1 MKTEKKVIKIL
12 DALKDAMPGAKVELD
27 FTTPLELLIATML
40 SAQCTDRRV
49 NIVTPALFKR
59 YKNAEAFAEA
69 DQAELEGLISSINFF
84 RNKARAI
91 KAAATII
98 RDEFSGL
105 VPEDLEGLTRLPG
118 VGRKTA
124 NIVLA
129 QAFGVPAIGV
139 DTHAKR
145 VTARLG
151 LTTHTNP
158 DKIEAD
164 LCALIPRDRWIEA
177 TTLII
182 LHGRRICKA
191 KRPLCAQCPIVE
203 LCDSGDKTTTD

>member
-1 MKTEKKVIKIL
+1 MKIEKKVLKIL
-12 DALKDAMPGAKVELD
+12 DALKEAMPGAKVELD
-27 FTTPLELLIATML
+27 FKTPLELLIATML
-40 SAQCTDRRV
+40 SAQCTDKRV

-59 YKNAEAFAEA
+59 YIDAAAFADA
-69 DQAELEGLISSINFF
+69 DQAELENLISSINFF
-84 RNKARAI
+84 RNKVRAI

-98 RDEFSGL
+98 RDELSGL
-105 VPEDLEGLTRLPG
+105 VPDNLEGLTRLPG

-145 VTARLG
+145 VAARLG
-151 LTTHTNP
+151 LTANTNP

-177 TTLII
+177 NTLII
-182 LHGRRICKA
+182 LHGRRTCKA
-191 KRPLCAQCPIVE
+191 KRPLCAQCPIIE
-203 LCDSGDKTTTD
+203 LCDFDSKVI

>member
-1 MKTEKKVIKIL
+1 MTINKNIIKIL
-12 DALKDAMPGAKVELD
+12 DTLAKAMPAAKIELD
-27 FTTPLELLIATML
+27 FTTPLELLVATML

-49 NIVTPALFKR
+49 NITTPALFKK
-59 YKNAEAFAEA
+59 YKDATAFANA
-69 DQAELEGLISSINFF
+69 NVGELEGLISSINFF

-91 KAAATII
+91 KATALMIK
-98 RDEFSGL
+98 DEFKGL
-105 VPEDLEGLTRLPG
+105 VPNNLTGLIRLPG

-129 QAFGVPAIGV
+129 QAFDVPAIGV

-145 VTARLG
+145 VATRLG
-151 LTTHTNP
+151 LTTQTNP

-164 LCALIPRDRWIEA
+164 LCAIIPKQRWIEA
-177 TTLII
+177 NTLII

-191 KRPLCAQCPIVE
+191 RKPLCAECPITD
-203 LCDSGDKTTTD
+203 LCDFEEKIT

>member
-1 MKTEKKVIKIL
+1 LKIEKKIIKIL
-12 DALKDAMPGAKVELD
+12 DTLKAAMPDAKIELD
-27 FTTPLELLIATML
+27 FRTPLELLVATML
-40 SAQCTDRRV
+40 SAQCTDKRV
-49 NIVTPALFKR
+49 NTVTPALFKR
-59 YKNAEAFAEA
+59 YKDAAAFAEA
-69 DQAELEGLISSINFF
+69 DQAELESLISSINFF

-91 KAAATII
+91 KAMAAIVQN
-98 RDEFSGL
+98 EFSGN
-105 VPEDLEGLTRLPG
+105 VPATLEGLTRLPG

-145 VTARLG
+145 VATRLG
-151 LTTHTNP
+151 LTTNTNP

-177 TTLII
+177 NTLII

-191 KRPLCAQCPIVE
+191 KRPLCAQCPVKE
-203 LCDSGDKTTTD
+203 LCDFNPGGS

>member
-1 MKTEKKVIKIL
+1 MNNKNKIIKIL
-12 DALKDAMPGAKVELD
+12 DTLAEATANAKIELD
-27 FTTPLELLIATML
+27 FTNPLELLVATML
-40 SAQCTDRRV
+40 SAQCTDKRI
-49 NIVTPALFKR
+49 NIVTPALFDK
-59 YKNAEAFAEA
+59 YKDAEAFANA
-69 DQAELEGLISSINFF
+69 DTAELEGIISSINFF

-91 KAAATII
+91 KAMATII
-98 RDEFSGL
+98 QDEFSGL
-105 VPEDLEGLTRLPG
+105 VPENLTGLTRLPG

-145 VTARLG
+145 VATRLK
-151 LTTHTNP
+151 LTTNKNP

-164 LCALIPRDRWIEA
+164 LCAAIPKQRWIEA
-177 TTLII
+177 NTLII

-191 KRPLCAQCPIVE
+191 RSPLCAQCPITD
-203 LCDSGDKTTTD
+203 LCDFADKTT